1 MLSQEQFFVS
11 LFQLVFSES
20 PDAMSE
26 SHFLTPPQD
35 RTRNFRSQS
44 LKTQTHPF
52 LFPPRPKRRTLSL
65 PTCKPVIPPYII
77 IQGCQGNRECD
88 SEEEQLDGE
97 SNKESMGKSF
107 NDQHLISPC
116 SINT

>member
-1 MLSQEQFFVS
+1 MT
-11 LFQLVFSES
+11 
-20 PDAMSE
+20 E
-26 SHFLTPPQD
+26 SHLLTPPQD

-77 IQGCQGNRECD
+77 IQGCQGNREC
-88 SEEEQLDGE
+88 EEEQLDGE

-107 NDQHLISPC
+107 DDQH
-116 SINT
+116 